1 MDANEFLK
9 KVTPA
14 AQRSRL
20 APFWN
25 DITKLRENGCTL
37 EQVCEF
43 LAANGVQISIAGL
56 SKYIKRRDEKG
67 EKAERVHATDSQQ
80 KAQRV
85 HAAPSSSTPAAAPQ
99 LTPKGDAP
107 TEPEPEPEEDL
118 TGKSQVEID
127 KARRER
133 KAQRFIKD
141 DSNSLMKFLKEKK
154 Q

>member
-25 DITKLRENGCTL
+25 DITKLRGSGCTL

-56 SKYIKRRDEKG
+56 SKYIKRREEKG
-67 EKAERVHATDSQQ
+67 EGEQVAEQVARPERPKPVASQ
-80 KAQRV
+80 KPV
-85 HAAPSSSTPAAAPQ
+85 TPKEEPVAAPIPGST
-99 LTPKGDAP
+99 G
-107 TEPEPEPEEDL
+107 
-118 TGKSQVEID
+118 GKSKTEQVLETPN
-127 KARRER
+127 KSFSFKQLQKQE
-133 KAQRFIKD
+133 
-141 DSNSLMKFLKEKK
+141 KEAK
-154 Q
+154 

>member
-25 DITKLRENGCTL
+25 DITKLRENNCTL

-56 SKYIKRRDEKG
+56 SKYIKRRGEKG
-67 EKAERVHATDSQQ
+67 EKAERVHAPDSQN

-85 HAAPSSSTPAAAPQ
+85 HAAPQ
-99 LTPKGDAP
+99 LTPKGEKP
-107 TEPEPEPEEDL
+107 PSQNIESEEDL
-118 TGKSQVEID
+118 AGKSQVEITRAMRERE
-127 KARRER
+127 ARR
-133 KAQRFIKD
+133 FIRD
-141 DSNSLMKFLKEKK
+141 DSDSSNSILRSKSLKEKK

>member
-1 MDANEFLK
+1 MDADEFLK

-67 EKAERVHATDSQQ
+67 EKAERVHAPDSQQ

-85 HAAPSSSTPAAAPQ
+85 HAASGADTPAAAPQ
-99 LTPKGDAP
+99 VTPKG
-107 TEPEPEPEEDL
+107 EDQTSTDDL
-118 TGKSQVEID
+118 EGQSPVERD
-127 KARRER
+127 RARRER
-133 KAQRFIKD
+133 KAARFVR
-141 DSNSLMKFLKEKK
+141 DSSNQVLNILKEKK
-154 Q
+154 

>member
-25 DITKLRENGCTL
+25 DITQLRDSNCTL

-56 SKYIKRRDEKG
+56 SKYIKRREEKG
-67 EKAERVHATDSQQ
+67 EKAERVHA
-80 KAQRV
+80 A
-85 HAAPSSSTPAAAPQ
+85 SSNETPAASPQ
-99 LTPKGDAP
+99 LTPKGEAP
-107 TEPEPEPEEDL
+107 DQNEPEDDL
-118 TGKSQVEID
+118 AGKSQVEANRI
-127 KARRER
+127 RRER
-133 KAQRFIKD
+133 KAQQFIKEQPT
-141 DSNSLMKFLKEKK
+141 NSLIKNLKDK
-154 Q
+154 QS

>member
-67 EKAERVHATDSQQ
+67 EKAERVHAPDSQQ

-85 HAAPSSSTPAAAPQ
+85 HAASGADSPAAAPQ
-99 LTPKGDAP
+99 VLTPKESGQTAEPRKITNPADIRKARKREIDLSDFS
-107 TEPEPEPEEDL
+107 EPE
-118 TGKSQVEID
+118 
-127 KARRER
+127 
-133 KAQRFIKD
+133 
-141 DSNSLMKFLKEKK
+141 KE
-154 Q
+154 